1 MYENYY
7 QKYES
12 EEQEV
17 LVLIQRCLGAGYY
30 KEGNFWDMTAISLGM
45 VFPDGSCVIREGR
58 VEWPLTEEETKGE
71 YGWGR
76 LARGQICRLK
86 LRRMKPSAVPEHTTP
101 EKFNAWLLV
110 EVLEPAVSCP
120 ELEAYWEEYQKPV
133 ELNDEVLGKLTLNR
147 ELDWLEGEIP
157 WGDGRMSLSLEID
170 TDDTETWDKARA
182 FARKLATDA
191 AHWDSELRH
200 FAAKELTELANDW
213 QSSDEEN
220 ENAPELT
227 EEDFMRRIQP
237 ESLVLSWDGNLV
249 AYYDDDD
256 LFFGHVIEIS
266 GIESEGLKYANI
278 AG

>member
-1 MYENYY
+1 M
-7 QKYES
+7 
-12 EEQEV
+12 
-17 LVLIQRCLGAGYY
+17 
-30 KEGNFWDMTAISLGM
+30 
-45 VFPDGSCVIREGR
+45 
-58 VEWPLTEEETKGE
+58 EWPLSEEETKGE

-170 TDDTETWDKARA
+170 TDDTETWDKVRA
-182 FARKLATDA
+182 FCAEACHGCGALGQRASSLCGKRTDRARK
-191 AHWDSELRH
+191 R
-200 FAAKELTELANDW
+200 W
-213 QSSDEEN
+213 QSSDEEK

-227 EEDFMRRIQP
+227 EEDFMRRIKP

-266 GIESEGLKYANI
+266 GTESEGLKYANI

>member
-1 MYENYY
+1 
-7 QKYES
+7 
-12 EEQEV
+12 
-17 LVLIQRCLGAGYY
+17 
-30 KEGNFWDMTAISLGM
+30 
-45 VFPDGSCVIREGR
+45 
-58 VEWPLTEEETKGE
+58 
-71 YGWGR
+71 
-76 LARGQICRLK
+76 
-86 LRRMKPSAVPEHTTP
+86 MKPSAMPEHTTP

-157 WGDGRMSLSLEID
+157 WGDGHMNLSLEID
-170 TDDTETWDKARA
+170 TEDTETWDKVRA

-191 AHWDSELRH
+191 ARWDSELRR

-266 GIESEGLKYANI
+266 GTESEGLKYANI

>member
-1 MYENYY
+1 MYESYY

-58 VEWPLTEEETKGE
+58 VEWPLQDEERNGE

-133 ELNDEVLGKLTLNR
+133 ELDDEVLGKLTLNR

-157 WGDGRMSLSLEID
+157 WGDGRMNLSLEID
-170 TDDTETWDKARA
+170 TDDTETWDKVRA

-191 AHWDSELRH
+191 ARWDSELRR

-213 QSSDEEN
+213 QSSEEEN

-237 ESLVLSWDGNLV
+237 ESLVLVGTAIWSPTMTTT
-249 AYYDDDD
+249 
-256 LFFGHVIEIS
+256 IS
-266 GIESEGLKYANI
+266 SSGT
-278 AG
+278 

>member
-1 MYENYY
+1 MRARSR
-7 QKYES
+7 K
-12 EEQEV
+12 
-17 LVLIQRCLGAGYY
+17 
-30 KEGNFWDMTAISLGM
+30 FWCSFRDAS
-45 VFPDGSCVIREGR
+45 
-58 VEWPLTEEETKGE
+58 
-71 YGWGR
+71 
-76 LARGQICRLK
+76 
-86 LRRMKPSAVPEHTTP
+86 
-101 EKFNAWLLV
+101 
-110 EVLEPAVSCP
+110 
-120 ELEAYWEEYQKPV
+120 
-133 ELNDEVLGKLTLNR
+133 
-147 ELDWLEGEIP
+147 
-157 WGDGRMSLSLEID
+157 
-170 TDDTETWDKARA
+170 ARA

-191 AHWDSELRH
+191 ARWDSELRH

-266 GIESEGLKYANI
+266 GTESEGLKYANI

>member
-1 MYENYY
+1 MYESYY

-58 VEWPLTEEETKGE
+58 VEWPLSEEERNGA

-76 LARGQICRLK
+76 LARGQ
-86 LRRMKPSAVPEHTTP
+86 
-101 EKFNAWLLV
+101 
-110 EVLEPAVSCP
+110 
-120 ELEAYWEEYQKPV
+120 AYWEEYQKPV

-170 TDDTETWDKARA
+170 TDDTETWDKVRA
-182 FARKLATDA
+182 FARKLAADA
-191 AHWDSELRH
+191 AHWDSELRR

-213 QSSDEEN
+213 QSSEEEN

-266 GIESEGLKYANI
+266 GTESEGLKYANI